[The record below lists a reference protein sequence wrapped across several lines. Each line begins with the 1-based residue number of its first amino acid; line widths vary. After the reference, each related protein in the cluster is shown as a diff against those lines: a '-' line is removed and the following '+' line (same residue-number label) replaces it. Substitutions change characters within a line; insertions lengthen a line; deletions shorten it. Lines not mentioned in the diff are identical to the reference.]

1 VKPNP
6 SKELL
11 VIRFRLSALFTAG
24 AIVAIAAVFAPP
36 AGAASKAPAPSPS
49 PSAAAVPSPTATP
62 ETLDKQIPRLEAALK
77 ANPNDKDTM
86 TELSMDYLQVQRPDL
101 AVQLTQKLLQGG
113 TKNAQIYFVD
123 GQSQAS
129 LGKVDQGLASM
140 EQAANLE
147 PTNIMILQSLTEMY
161 MRANRPA
168 DAERVAKRAETF
180 NSTSKEAAEN
190 YGFVLAAEKKFDEA
204 RTQFE
209 AAAKLDPKDTHPI
222 VLEAQTYED
231 SNALALA
238 SGVLD
243 RALTVDPK
251 SLEALAAKAE
261 LASAQH
267 DIKTSIANYN
277 LILAQMT
284 DDTRRAAVTDQMAL
298 AYAREK
304 DDTNADAT
312 YRKAIDSYG
321 NLPAAHLAYGDYLA
335 AKNDKAGAQREWTTA
350 AGPNRD
356 NPEALARL
364 GQSAAQANDFN
375 RSVDNY
381 KRLTEVDAN
390 DPRAYLLLGQAQMA
404 NKSYTGARDTF
415 KAAYNLAHSA
425 DALVG
430 LAAADQ
436 ASHNYNEAIQ
446 IYEALDKNAAPLVKA
461 NPSLLFNMGQAYQG
475 VNQQQKAK
483 AAYTRF
489 LAFLKPNTQGYTQ
502 VKQLIANIDHP
513 QSSRPAPKSSA
524 KPAAKTGAKPS
535 PKSTPK
541 T

>member
-1 VKPNP
+1 
-6 SKELL
+6 

-24 AIVAIAAVFAPP
+24 AIVVVTAAFAHP
-36 AGAASKAPAPSPS
+36 AGAAPKAAATASPS
-49 PSAAAVPSPTATP
+49 PAPSPTATP
-62 ETLDKQIPRLEAALK
+62 ESLDVQIPRLEAALK
-77 ANPNDKDTM
+77 ANPADKDVM
-86 TELSMDYLQVQRPDL
+86 TQLSMDYLQAQRPDL
-101 AVQLTQKLLQGG
+101 AAQLTQKLLQGG

-123 GQSQAS
+123 GESQVS
-129 LGKVDQGLASM
+129 LGKVDAGIASM

-168 DAERVAKRAETF
+168 DAERVAKRALTF
-180 NSTSKEAAEN
+180 NPTSKEAAEN

-238 SGVLD
+238 MPLLD

-251 SLEALAAKAE
+251 NLEALAAKAE

-267 DIKTSIANYN
+267 DIKTSVATYN

-284 DDTRRAAVTDQMAL
+284 DDTRRAAVTDQIAL

-304 DDTNADAT
+304 DDTDADAT
-312 YRKAIDSYG
+312 YHKAIDSFG
-321 NLPAAHLAYGDYLA
+321 NLAPAHIAYGDYLA
-335 AKNDKAGAQREWTTA
+335 AKNDKNGAAREWTSA
-350 AGPNRD
+350 LGPNRD

-364 GQSAAQANDFN
+364 GQVALQGNDFN
-375 RSVDNY
+375 KAADNY
-381 KRLTEVDAN
+381 TRLTEVDSN

-404 NKSYTGARDTF
+404 GKNFNAARDTF

-430 LAAADQ
+430 LASADQ
-436 ASHNYNEAIQ
+436 GSRNYTEAIQ

-461 NPSLLFNMGQAYQG
+461 NPSLLYNMGQAYQG
-475 VNQQQKAK
+475 ANQQQKAK
-483 AAYTRF
+483 GAYVRF
-489 LAFLKPNTQGYTQ
+489 LTFLKPNTQGYTE
-502 VKQLIANIDHP
+502 VKQLIANIDRP
-513 QSSRPAPKSSA
+513 NKPAPKASA
-524 KPAAKTGAKPS
+524 KPAAKPGVKPS
-535 PKSTPK
+535 PKPTPK

>member
-1 VKPNP
+1 MKPNP

-11 VIRFRLSALFTAG
+11 VIRFRLSSLFTAG
-24 AIVAIAAVFAPP
+24 AIVAIAAVFALP
-36 AGAASKAPAPSPS
+36 AGAAPKGPAPSPS
-49 PSAAAVPSPTATP
+49 PSAAAAAPAPSATP
-62 ETLDKQIPRLEAALK
+62 ETVDKQIPRLEAALK
-77 ANPNDKDTM
+77 ANPNDKDVM
-86 TELSMDYLQVQRPDL
+86 TELSMDYLQVSRPDL
-101 AVQLTQKLLQGG
+101 AVQLTQKLLQSG

-123 GQSQAS
+123 GESQTM
-129 LGKVDQGLASM
+129 LGKVDAGLASM

-180 NSTSKEAAEN
+180 NATSKEAAEN
-190 YGFVLAAEKKFDEA
+190 YGFVLAAEKKYDEA

-209 AAAKLDPKDTHPI
+209 AASKLDPKDTHPI

-238 SGVLD
+238 SGELD
-243 RALTVDPK
+243 RALAIDPK

-267 DIKTSIANYN
+267 DIKTSIATYN
-277 LILAQMT
+277 LILVQMT
-284 DDTRRAAVTDQMAL
+284 DDTRRAAVVDQMAV

-304 DDTNADAT
+304 DDTDADAA
-312 YRKAIDSYG
+312 YRRAIDSYG
-321 NLPAAHLAYGDYLA
+321 NLPAAHLQYGDYLA

-364 GQSAAQANDFN
+364 GQFSMQANDF
-375 RSVDNY
+375 SHAVDTY
-381 KRLTEVDAN
+381 KRLTEVDSN

-404 NKSYTGARDTF
+404 NKNFANARDTF

-436 ASHNYNEAIQ
+436 ATRNYNEAIQ

-461 NPSLLFNMGQAYQG
+461 NPSLLYNMGQAYQA

-483 AAYTRF
+483 AVYERF
-489 LAFLKPNTQGYTQ
+489 LTFLKPNTQGYNQ
-502 VKQLIANIDHP
+502 VKVMIANIDRP
-513 QSSRPAPKSSA
+513 ASNPAPKSSA
-524 KPAAKTGAKPS
+524 KPAAKPGAKPS
-535 PKSTPK
+535 PKPTPK
-541 T
+541 S

>member
-24 AIVAIAAVFAPP
+24 AIVTVAAIFALP
-36 AGAASKAPAPSPS
+36 AGAASKAAPSPS
-49 PSAAAVPSPTATP
+49 PTASAAPLPTATP
-62 ETLDKQIPRLEAALK
+62 ESLDKQIPRLEAALK

-86 TELSMDYLQVQRPDL
+86 TQLSMDYLQAQRPDL

-113 TKNAQIYFVD
+113 TKNAQIYFID
-123 GQSQAS
+123 GESQTM
-129 LGKVDQGLASM
+129 LGKVDAGLASM

-147 PTNIMILQSLTEMY
+147 PTNIMVLQSLTEMY

-168 DAERVAKRAETF
+168 DAERVAKRAVTF
-180 NSTSKEAAEN
+180 NTTSKEAAEN

-204 RTQFE
+204 RAQFE
-209 AAAKLDPKDTHPI
+209 IAAKLDPKDTHPI

-238 SGVLD
+238 SQLLD
-243 RALTVDPK
+243 RALTIDPK

-267 DIKTSIANYN
+267 DIKTSIATYQ
-277 LILAQMT
+277 LILDQMT
-284 DDTRRAAVTDQMAL
+284 NDTRRAAVTDQMAI

-304 DDTNADAT
+304 DDTDADAT

-321 NLPAAHLAYGDYLA
+321 GSPAAHLAYGDYLA
-335 AKNDKAGAQREWTTA
+335 AKNDKNGAQREWTSA

-364 GQSAAQANDFN
+364 GQVAMQSNDFN
-375 RSVDNY
+375 KAIDNY
-381 KRLTEVDAN
+381 KRLTEVDST
-390 DPRAYLLLGQAQMA
+390 DPRAYLLLGQAQMVG
-404 NKSYTGARDTF
+404 KSFSSARDTF

-436 ASHNYNEAIQ
+436 ATRNYNEAIQ

-475 VNQQQKAK
+475 ANQQQKAK
-483 AAYTRF
+483 ATYVRF
-489 LAFLKPNTQGYTQ
+489 LAFLKPNSQGYNQ
-502 VKQLIANIDHP
+502 VKQIIANIDRSP
-513 QSSRPAPKSSA
+513 SKPAPKSSA
-524 KPAAKTGAKPS
+524 KPAKPGAKPS
-535 PKSTPK
+535 PKPTPK
-541 T
+541 K